1 MLYIYNIYVSVYIY
15 IYIYVYINIYIHIY
29 IYIYI
34 PHMYIVYLIVLR
46 RSLNEQQYN

>member
-15 IYIYVYINIYIHIY
+15 IYICIYKYIHTY